1 MRDSPIAHPVI
12 GLRPFVLPQKISWK
26 KDGVILRHW
35 NGRII
40 SMHRQPSQTLAKKR
54 PFQAKFRCAKY
65 ALSSKVLPRVQET
78 ASFAER
84 IRGHLMGIHKKIKNQ
99 DPRLVSPIF
108 SGKDADGNP
117 LKGHRHAFY
126 LPLDEDSDG
135 RLDHLLV
142 YSGEPFDESELLSL
156 DRLRSVWQPNRLPD
170 VNLVLVNLSADYP
183 EEVSRQW
190 ISATPFITA
199 RHYRKGRGSFGEW
212 LTNEVIKECSFH
224 GLPEPAEV
232 EWIPHTM
239 HTPHADSL
247 V

>member
-1 MRDSPIAHPVI
+1 
-12 GLRPFVLPQKISWK
+12 
-26 KDGVILRHW
+26 
-35 NGRII
+35 
-40 SMHRQPSQTLAKKR
+40 
-54 PFQAKFRCAKY
+54 
-65 ALSSKVLPRVQET
+65 
-78 ASFAER
+78 
-84 IRGHLMGIHKKIKNQ
+84 MGIHKKIKNQ

-117 LKGHRHAFY
+117 LKGHKHAFF
-126 LPLDEDSDG
+126 LPVDEDRDG

-142 YSGEPFDESELLSL
+142 CSGEPFDESEVLAL

-170 VNLVLVNLSADYP
+170 VNLVLVNLSAEYP

-199 RHYRKGRGSFGEW
+199 RHYRKGRGDFGNW

-224 GLPEPAEV
+224 GLPEPGEV

-239 HTPHADSL
+239 HTPHAIHWFEFIRSRKENIPPHGYGCMLKFDQPVRGPFAIGSGCHFGLGFFIPYYENLARRVSEENSL
-247 V
+247 VGSRMN